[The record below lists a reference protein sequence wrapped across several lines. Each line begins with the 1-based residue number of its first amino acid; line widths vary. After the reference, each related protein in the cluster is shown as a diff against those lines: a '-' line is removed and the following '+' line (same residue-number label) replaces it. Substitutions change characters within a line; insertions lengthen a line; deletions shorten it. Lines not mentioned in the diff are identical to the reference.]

1 MQKAG
6 MSAVNNK
13 AICEIISS
21 LINFKTFIVKILKYN
36 HLKRVEY
43 GKCWKYWNWC
53 YFRTSD

>member
-1 MQKAG
+1 
-6 MSAVNNK
+6 MSVVNNK

-36 HLKRVEY
+36 RLKRVEY